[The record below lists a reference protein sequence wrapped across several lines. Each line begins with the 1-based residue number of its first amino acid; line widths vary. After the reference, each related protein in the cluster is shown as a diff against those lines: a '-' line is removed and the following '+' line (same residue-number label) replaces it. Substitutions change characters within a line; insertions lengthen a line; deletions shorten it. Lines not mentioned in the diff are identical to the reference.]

1 MNHQTSVTIKKTA
14 SLTLERKRDKLI
26 EVLKVLF
33 MYSSES
39 KLRK

>member
-1 MNHQTSVTIKKTA
+1 MNHKTSVTIKKTA
-14 SLTLERKRDKLI
+14 SFNLERKRDKLI

-33 MYSSES
+33 LYSSES